1 MVRRPGIEPGPP
13 AWKAG
18 ILTTELTTLLHVDLI
33 KIVTGVGF
41 EPTPPKR
48 LVPKTSALDHSA
60 TQPQH
65 WGKVHA
71 SAWDRTRDLS
81 VNSRALYQL
90 SHGGNFTCE
99 VTPWRNGSALDSKS
113 KGWGFESLWG
123 HLLHR
128 EKWCTGQDSNLR
140 PHSRL
145 RPERSALDRSATS
158 A

>member
-18 ILTTELTTLLHVDLI
+18 ILTTELTTLLHDDLI

-65 WGKVHA
+65 WGKVH
-71 SAWDRTRDLS
+71 DRTRDLS

-90 SHGGNFTCE
+90 SHGGMFCYQYGGLAQSVECVVSNDE
-99 VTPWRNGSALDSKS
+99 APGSKP
-113 KGWGFESLWG
+113 GFSIF
-123 HLLHR
+123 
-128 EKWCTGQDSNLR
+128 CC
-140 PHSRL
+140 
-145 RPERSALDRSATS
+145 
-158 A
+158 

>member
-1 MVRRPGIEPGPP
+1 MPS
-13 AWKAG
+13 KN
-18 ILTTELTTLLHVDLI
+18 
-33 KIVTGVGF
+33 
-41 EPTPPKR
+41 
-48 LVPKTSALDHSA
+48 
-60 TQPQH
+60 
-65 WGKVHA
+65 A

-123 HLLHR
+123 HLLQ
-128 EKWCTGQDSNLR
+128 KWCTGQDSNLR